1 MSDAK
6 DAIKDY
12 VSIVKND
19 YDRIAEIENKFS
31 ALIVKTKENQKAV
44 NQLDEIIVTPDKN
57 GNTNTDITTTRTDNK
72 PSTTEIAST
81 AENKRY
87 YQ

>member
-1 MSDAK
+1 MSKSLYKKYGNSLKLYDLSDAK

-31 ALIVKTKENQKAV
+31 ALIVKTKDNQKAV
-44 NQLDEIIVTPDKN
+44 NQLDEIIVTPDKMV
-57 GNTNTDITTTRTDNK
+57 I
-72 PSTTEIAST
+72 
-81 AENKRY
+81 
-87 YQ
+87 